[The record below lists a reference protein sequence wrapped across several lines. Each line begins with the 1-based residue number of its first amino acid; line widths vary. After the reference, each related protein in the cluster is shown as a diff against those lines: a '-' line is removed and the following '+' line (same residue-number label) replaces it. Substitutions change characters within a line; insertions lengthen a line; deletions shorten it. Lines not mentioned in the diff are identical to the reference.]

1 MGKLDGKVA
10 IVTGAGRGHAEAI
23 AKLFAK
29 EGANLSICDII
40 PLDELE
46 RKVGV
51 KIRTE
56 GGKVLC
62 FQTDVSKENQVNTM
76 VQETIKDFGTVDIL
90 ANVVGIAGPT
100 KDVWD
105 ITLEEWKRTLAINL
119 DSMFLFSKAVLP
131 EMIRKKWG
139 RVINFSSTTGKTPLA
154 HRTPYSTTKM
164 GVIGFTRTLAAD
176 VGRFNI
182 TVNAVCP
189 GWSGE
194 RNVELS
200 KAMAEYIGRPFD
212 EETYNKYFEERREKG
227 VLAGR
232 WLSREGYTDKGSGP
246 NEAAT
251 MCLFLA
257 SDDGDIMTGQDLNVG
272 GYCMW

>member
-1 MGKLDGKVA
+1 MLMGKLDGKVA

-46 RKVGV
+46 RKVGA
-51 KIRTE
+51 KIKTE
-56 GGKVLC
+56 DGKVLC
-62 FQTDVSKENQVNTM
+62 FQTDVSKEDQVNTM
-76 VQETIKDFGTVDIL
+76 VQETINRLGTVDIL

-189 GWSGE
+189 GF
-194 RNVELS
+194 VDT
-200 KAMAEYIGRPFD
+200 K
-212 EETYNKYFEERREKG
+212 
-227 VLAGR
+227 
-232 WLSREGYTDKGSGP
+232 WLSGKLSDEALAAFKEKVAAVSPLQTIVTPTDVADAVCWLGLKARSV
-246 NEAAT
+246 
-251 MCLFLA
+251 
-257 SDDGDIMTGQDLNVG
+257 TGQLLVIDG
-272 GYCMW
+272 GTHLTTASPL

>member
-10 IVTGAGRGHAEAI
+10 VVTGAGRGHAEAV

-29 EGANLSICDII
+29 EGAILSICDII
-40 PLDELE
+40 PKDELE
-46 RKVGV
+46 QKVGS
-51 KIRTE
+51 KIRAE

-62 FQTDVSKENQVNTM
+62 FQTDVSKEDQVNKM
-76 VQETIKDFGTVDIL
+76 VQETIETLGTVDIL

-105 ITLEEWKRTLAINL
+105 ITLDEWKYTLAANL
-119 DSMFLFSKAVLP
+119 DSMFLYSKAFLP

-139 RVINFSSTTGKTPLA
+139 RIINFSSSTGKTPLA
-154 HRTPYSTTKM
+154 HRTPYATTKM

-200 KAMAEYIGRPFD
+200 KAMAKYMGRPFD
-212 EETYNKYFEERREKG
+212 LERYNKRFAEGRQKG

-232 WLSREGYTDKGSGP
+232 WLSREGYMDKGSGP
-246 NEAAT
+246 DDAALL
-251 MCLFLA
+251 CLFLA
-257 SDDGDIMTGQDLNVG
+257 SDDGDIFTGQDINLG